1 MIKHIY
7 RKVLCT
13 KMKFSIEDFLSECDQ
28 IAVFCGFGHITEEIL
43 HIKFHFL
50 YSGIDQGFI
59 LKNLKIKPH
68 P

>member
-1 MIKHIY
+1 
-7 RKVLCT
+7 
-13 KMKFSIEDFLSECDQ
+13 MKFSIEDFLSECDQ

-50 YSGIDQGFI
+50 YSGIDQAFI